1 MEPAG
6 SLSLFCNLAV
16 LQPIVTEELIQK
28 LRGVF
33 PDVPSR
39 SMSHRDVDHWIG
51 QQEVIGYLEK
61 LREEQQSDPL
71 NLEDL

>member
-6 SLSLFCNLAV
+6 SLRLFCNPAV

-51 QQEVIGYLEK
+51 QQEVICYLEK